1 MIADSDTQSIQFA
14 KKIEREEIKGSFP
27 GVVCAVRNG
36 KVPKST
42 FTQLPTTVTMMR
54 AMICITRWVVLDPSH
69 LLTFDIV
76 NKQLI
81 IRSIT
86 DILLSCHGSLL
97 NSRSRKIWFDGSRSR
112 KLKDCIAIL
121 FYSSNWES
129 YIID

>member
-27 GVVCAVRNG
+27 GIVCAVRNG

-97 NSRSRKIWFDGSRSR
+97 NSRSRKI
-112 KLKDCIAIL
+112 
-121 FYSSNWES
+121 
-129 YIID
+129 